1 MYSAYV
7 CVWVAMQAAVALVLH
22 ICVLQTLHT
31 VWLFCWSLS
40 SYLPVCLCICL
51 SVHQSVCA
59 SVCLCI
65 CLSICASVCLSVHL
79 FVCLYICLPGCASVY
94 LRMCMSVCACVCPDV
109 TKVLVYLAQ
118 ACHEL
123 VPPELVL
130 PCVRAITDNFIT
142 ERNSSEVMAV
152 GWVECVVGILQHNLT
167 WVVVVVV
174 VVDVIV
180 VFLLFSAMEMEL
192 QIQWRHPFV

>member
-1 MYSAYV
+1 
-7 CVWVAMQAAVALVLH
+7 MQAAVALVLH

-40 SYLPVCLCICL
+40 FYLSVCLCICL
-51 SVHQSVCA
+51 SVHLSVCT
-59 SVCLCI
+59 
-65 CLSICASVCLSVHL
+65 SVCLSVHL
-79 FVCLYICLPGCASVY
+79 FVCLYISLPDCASVY

-152 GWVECVVGILQHNLT
+152 G
-167 WVVVVVV
+167 
-174 VVDVIV
+174 
-180 VFLLFSAMEMEL
+180 
-192 QIQWRHPFV
+192 

>member
-1 MYSAYV
+1 M
-7 CVWVAMQAAVALVLH
+7 CAVLMLISSHTTHLISTWH
-22 ICVLQTLHT
+22 ICIVRTCVSGWVCKLLWPWSSTSVSCKHCI
-31 VWLFCWSLS
+31 LFDCSVGL
-40 SYLPVCLCICL
+40 CLFIFL
-51 SVHQSVCA
+51 SVCA

-79 FVCLYICLPGCASVY
+79 FVCLYICLPSCASVY

-130 PCVRAITDNFIT
+130 PCVRAITHNFIT

-152 GWVECVVGILQHNLT
+152 G
-167 WVVVVVV
+167 
-174 VVDVIV
+174 
-180 VFLLFSAMEMEL
+180 
-192 QIQWRHPFV
+192 